1 MMLPSNEKKI
11 TSAKF
16 QVSVLDMMLGELEF
30 REVYYP
36 SNTYLKQSNLSGTIG
51 EIELEDKY
59 QQFPGF

>member
-1 MMLPSNEKKI
+1 MLSSNEKKI

-36 SNTYLKQSNLSGTIG
+36 SNTYLIQSNLSGTIG
-51 EIELEDKY
+51 EITLEDKY
-59 QQFPGF
+59 QQFPGI